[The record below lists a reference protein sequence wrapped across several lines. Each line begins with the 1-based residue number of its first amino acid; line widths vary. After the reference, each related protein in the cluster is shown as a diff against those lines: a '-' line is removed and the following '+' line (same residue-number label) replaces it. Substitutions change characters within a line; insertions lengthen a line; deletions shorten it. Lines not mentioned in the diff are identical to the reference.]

1 MERKNRKPMIEAILF
16 QASNAVPLERIAKLV
31 DVDVVRAK
39 DLLEEMKKELQ
50 NENRGIFLMESNE
63 GYQLR
68 VKAEYVKYVGG
79 LTPYKDLSKGLL
91 RVLALVAYKQPITQS
106 EIVKVIGNR
115 TYEYVKQLEQKGMIR
130 TVKAG
135 RSKALVATKE
145 FAEYFGLENPED
157 AKKLFESLPAEA
169 EEKKEESTK

>member
-1 MERKNRKPMIEAILF
+1 MAERKNRKPIIEAILF

-31 DVDVVRAK
+31 DVDVIRAK
-39 DLLEEMKKELQ
+39 DLLEEMKKDLQ
-50 NENRGIFLMESNE
+50 DENRGIFLMESNE

-68 VKAEYVKYVGG
+68 VKADYVKYVGG

-157 AKKLFESLPAEA
+157 AKKLFDSLPA
-169 EEKKEESTK
+169 EEKKEETKA